1 MPDDDNTTLDEV
13 GTVVGEPPISDVM
26 PGPATELR

>member
-13 GTVVGEPPISDVM
+13 RTIVDESPTSDVV